1 MKINHN
7 HSNLSICC
15 KFKVGHYL
23 VDICP
28 FWVSNL
34 IFTIMSLQQI
44 DFSKVLNDEQVYDH
58 MMANY
63 DQLGKDWINHQW
75 RWMNAVYQAFKDHY
89 KYMIIISLVEKTLQF
104 YDQMNIKL
112 SYEQYYSKNFLQ
124 IDKFSITELC
134 EKLQL
139 PKETVRRKVLELE
152 KLGVLKRQKKQ
163 IIIDRRSFTF
173 IKPENQMKYTASYI
187 LKISEIL
194 TKEKLYSKK
203 LEVKMIENVL
213 KKNFSICWRWFY
225 RMQIPMIIGYHD
237 MFEDL
242 TTFHVWG
249 TVCMNQAFN
258 YKTALNKRNGS
269 NQTHEYMDFQKEL
282 FTGDYNTFNEE
293 MIRGDK
299 AQSNGVSAMSVSD
312 MTGIPRAT
320 VIRKC
325 KFLLKNDFLRLNE
338 KKQYVLTGFN
348 VRRVLPYQKLIF
360 KNKAKFIRKVLNLLT
375 IS

>member
-1 MKINHN
+1 MSILGLILKIR
-7 HSNLSICC
+7 
-15 KFKVGHYL
+15 K
-23 VDICP
+23 
-28 FWVSNL
+28 
-34 IFTIMSLQQI
+34 IMNIRQI
-44 DFSKVLNDEQVYDH
+44 DFSKVINDEQVYDH

-63 DQLGKDWINHQW
+63 DQLGNDWINHQW
-75 RWMNAVYQAFKDHY
+75 KWINAVYQAFKDHY
-89 KYMIIISLVEKTLQF
+89 KYMIIICLIEKTLQF

-112 SYEQYYSKNFLQ
+112 SYDQFYSKNFLQ

-139 PKETVRRKVLELE
+139 PKETIRRKVLELE

-163 IIIDRRSFTF
+163 IIIDRSSFTF
-173 IKPENQMKYTASYI
+173 VKPEKQMKYTAGYI

-194 TKEKLYSKK
+194 NKEKLYSKK
-203 LEVKMIENVL
+203 LETKIIENVL
-213 KKNFSICWRWFY
+213 KKNFSITWRWFY
-225 RMQIPMIIGYHD
+225 KMQIPMIIGYHD
-237 MFEDL
+237 MFKDL

-269 NQTHEYMDFQKEL
+269 NQTHGYINFQREL
-282 FTGDYNTFNEE
+282 FKGDYNKYNESLILGE
-293 MIRGDK
+293 K
-299 AQSNGVSAMSVSD
+299 AKSNGVSAMSVSD

-325 KFLLKNDFLRLNE
+325 KFLIKNDYLKLNE
-338 KKQYVLTGFN
+338 KKQYILSGFN
-348 VRRVLPYQKLIF
+348 VRRVIPYQKLIF

-375 IS
+375 ISLGEGWK

>member
-1 MKINHN
+1 M
-7 HSNLSICC
+7 SI
-15 KFKVGHYL
+15 
-23 VDICP
+23 
-28 FWVSNL
+28 
-34 IFTIMSLQQI
+34 QQV
-44 DFSKVLNDEQVYDH
+44 DFSKVLNDDQVYDH

-63 DQLGKDWINHQW
+63 DRLGKDWIAHQW

-112 SYEQYYSKNFLQ
+112 TYEQFYSKSYLQ
-124 IDKFSITELC
+124 IDQFSITELC

-152 KLGVLKRQKKQ
+152 KLGVLKRQRKQ
-163 IIIDRRSFTF
+163 IIIDRRSFSF
-173 IKPENQMKYTASYI
+173 IKPENQMKFTANYI
-187 LKISEIL
+187 LKISNIL
-194 TKEKLYSKK
+194 SKEKIFTKK
-203 LEVKMIENVL
+203 LDAKMIENVL
-213 KKNFSICWRWFY
+213 KKNFSITWRWFY

-269 NQTHEYMDFQKEL
+269 NQTHEYMDFQREL

-299 AQSNGVSAMSVSD
+299 AKSNGVSAMSVSD

-325 KFLLKNDFLRLNE
+325 KFLIKNDYLRLNE
-338 KKQYVLTGFN
+338 KKKYILTGFN

-360 KNKAKFIRKVLNLLT
+360 KNKAKFMRKVLNLLT